1 MASSAQRARRAESLS
16 KSRELSRKIGWGER
30 RNGGY
35 PPMDREVPCSAPKCR
50 NPASYKIAAPWSD
63 GRCEELT
70 TYSLACRDHFAIAYR
85 DAERRKLKLPPTSTE
100 KVGEVGIYRCQ
111 PD

>member
-1 MASSAQRARRAESLS
+1 
-16 KSRELSRKIGWGER
+16 
-30 RNGGY
+30 
-35 PPMDREVPCSAPKCR
+35 MDREVPCSAPKCR

-85 DAERRKLKLPPTSTE
+85 DAERRKLKLPPTSTD

-111 PD
+111 PDRPSKEALRLHGLEATCRSWDLLQQKSSQPGLRS